1 MNTSLSNPARAL
13 VLLTLGTC
21 VALAVGPAVA
31 AGGSTTA
38 RGEGACATTSQAAR
52 NACIKEAQD
61 DYWIA
66 IGNCANLADAA
77 ARPECREDARS
88 ELQEASPDCRDQ
100 YDARQEVCD
109 ALGEGPYAP
118 QYHPSDFV
126 DPLDVGGSVAPNP
139 YLPLVPGTRFTYR
152 NNAAGE
158 QNVVS
163 VTRDTIEIDGVTCIV
178 VHDVVSEPASGDTIE
193 DTDDYFAQDV
203 HGNVWYFGEVSREYE
218 DGFLV
223 SLDGSWRAGIDDA
236 KAGILMKAAPQVGD
250 VYRQE
255 FLLGEAEDL
264 ARVANLSGSGSSP
277 YASCGGTCL
286 VTKEFTPLEPDALE
300 RKYYKPGLGLILIV
314 NAGSGEREALV
325 AVETF

>member
-21 VALAVGPAVA
+21 VALAVGSAVA
-31 AGGSTTA
+31 ADASATA
-38 RGEGACATTSQAAR
+38 RNGGACATTSQAAR

-77 ARPECREDARS
+77 GRPQCREDARS
-88 ELQEASPDCRDQ
+88 ELGEAGPDCRDQ
-100 YDARQEVCD
+100 YDARQDVCE

-118 QYHPSDFV
+118 EYDPSDFV
-126 DPLDVGGSVAPNP
+126 NPLDIGGSVAPNN

-158 QNVVS
+158 QVVVS
-163 VTRDTIEIDGVTCIV
+163 VTRGTIEIDGVTCIV
-178 VHDVVSEPASGDTIE
+178 VRDVVTEISSGELVE

-236 KAGILMKAAPQVGD
+236 KAGILMEAAPQVGD

-264 ARVANLSGSGSSP
+264 ARVVNLSGTASSP
-277 YASCGGTCL
+277 HASCRGTCL

-300 RKYYKPGLGLILIV
+300 RKYYKPGLGMILIV
-314 NAGSGEREALV
+314 NAENGEREALV